1 MERHCELLCGKQVVW
16 RTTRKE
22 GMGPDT
28 RSAPSNCGVRNSDG
42 QNTCRFPPILPDSAP
57 GLQGACL
64 KEAQLYLSGWKV
76 HSRGRAAWD
85 PQRQTSSSTQGRSSV
100 PGPLGGLLRHPETR
114 SSDVT
119 VTPPRPSSPRL
130 LQPQSCPRSW
140 PVSTK
145 STRPR
150 CLARPAHKEDNSLSG
165 RGTFGVTK
173 TLGSED
179 RC

>member
-28 RSAPSNCGVRNSDG
+28 SSASCNCGVRNSDG

-130 LQPQSCPRSW
+130 LQLRAAHAAGRSLPKAPDPDVW
-140 PVSTK
+140 PGQL
-145 STRPR
+145 TRKTTHF
-150 CLARPAHKEDNSLSG
+150 LGVGLSG
-165 RGTFGVTK
+165 
-173 TLGSED
+173 
-179 RC
+179 